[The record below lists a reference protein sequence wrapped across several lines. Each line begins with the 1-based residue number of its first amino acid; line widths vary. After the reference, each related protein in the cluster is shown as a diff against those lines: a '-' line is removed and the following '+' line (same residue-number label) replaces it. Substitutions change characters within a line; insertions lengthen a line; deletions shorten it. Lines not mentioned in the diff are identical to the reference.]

1 MDALFIMKQYL
12 SILVFFLGFTLIVG
26 SSSQD
31 EAGYN
36 YEVPDNPLVIQRGSA
51 SESQVSIL
59 ISIHNI
65 YHVHSRSQSEPLER
79 AKHAEVAS
87 CLKSQIILGS

>member
-12 SILVFFLGFTLIVG
+12 SILYWFFFPGFTLIVG

-65 YHVHSRSQSEPLER
+65 
-79 AKHAEVAS
+79 
-87 CLKSQIILGS
+87 